1 MTINNRR
8 NEFFEKLSKI
18 WQNFKDYSYF
28 ENINLSPEQISII
41 EHDTEQLLIE
51 GYAGTGKSLTL
62 LYKLI
67 NVLIQQENKRVL
79 YVTFNNTLIE
89 DTRKR
94 LNESKEFLENKDKHF
109 LRIATFHEIAT
120 EVLKE
125 NKIIEFGVTKLTADK
140 VNEYRDKAFRRVAA
154 ISSRY
159 REFDK
164 KEYKFLEREE
174 HLFKTHDDNF
184 ILDEII
190 WIKAMGLIQRKRYL
204 EIERTGRSKS
214 IRLTRVQR
222 RTIFKIYEEY
232 QKELNDK
239 YYKHLDLE
247 DYALKIIEN
256 NSILNQNK
264 KFDYVFVDEVQDLDP
279 MQIYA
284 LSLLTKQSIVL
295 SGDAKQRIYKK
306 SPIKYE
312 DIGLNLKEKGRRK
325 ILNKNYRSTAEIV
338 KLANN
343 LIFFDNDDKLMEKQ
357 FVRSGERPIIY
368 FGKGIQAVKYI
379 TKEIKAIHSSNPKK
393 TIAIIHREDI
403 KPKKNYGKSDFR
415 NALELELLLTFT
427 DIKTYSNKFELN
439 GEKQIFYT
447 NAYDIKGLE
456 FDIVFV
462 IDFNKAYYPN
472 RKEIEK
478 IRLENDGKD
487 ESLINE
493 DIADFMNREKKL
505 LYVAMTRAR
514 DKMYIVAN
522 GCDKEEKI
530 SNFIFDFDD
539 DKYIA
544 SNFTKKKMKIL
555 AAHNNARL
563 KVLLGEKYKKIYKR
577 EEFEKEKLKENIFEE
592 LKVNSLSEKKI
603 ISQFD
608 NGIVNNSINIAKV
621 EDIESLIKVLE
632 LKGIELIDNRIKG
645 GFLWIIGGKEL
656 EGLLNLTNI
665 KLNFLV
671 KGGRTSKNRP
681 AWYIK

>member
-514 DKMYIVAN
+514 DKMYLVAN

-530 SNFIFDFDD
+530 SNFIP
-539 DKYIA
+539 
-544 SNFTKKKMKIL
+544 
-555 AAHNNARL
+555 R
-563 KVLLGEKYKKIYKR
+563 R
-577 EEFEKEKLKENIFEE
+577 
-592 LKVNSLSEKKI
+592 
-603 ISQFD
+603 
-608 NGIVNNSINIAKV
+608 
-621 EDIESLIKVLE
+621 
-632 LKGIELIDNRIKG
+632 R
-645 GFLWIIGGKEL
+645 
-656 EGLLNLTNI
+656 
-665 KLNFLV
+665 
-671 KGGRTSKNRP
+671 
-681 AWYIK
+681 